1 MLDRA
6 LNLSDNAML
15 TGSFAPYFTM
25 REIAEDF
32 FFLQMKISIRCDN
45 NMMLFDSISDVG
57 FTCSFKT
64 QSDQS
69 GHMMLI
75 WSQRIP
81 LACSFKTN
89 RINQVICAFYTMR
102 YIFDSISVHLIWILF
117 NLFSVWSQ
125 LFNVFGSHTL
135 LYVIRSIVRIQ
146 FDCFG
151 SISMIQ
157 CIQFPY
163 SFKT

>member
-1 MLDRA
+1 MIIIWCYLIQSQMLDSHA
-6 LNLSDNAML
+6 LSKLNQINQVICA
-15 TGSFAPYFTM
+15 F
-25 REIAEDF
+25 
-32 FFLQMKISIRCDN
+32 
-45 NMMLFDSISDVG
+45 
-57 FTCSFKT
+57 
-64 QSDQS
+64 
-69 GHMMLI
+69 HMMLI